1 MYPYLNWQ
9 LGYRLEQNRYQFSF
23 SLCNIHA
30 LSKYWRCSQVNF
42 FLISNI
48 QLLNTSDAQYFPIQ
62 WESRKLEGV
71 SLPLAS
77 QTRLIFKLLIIKQ
90 KNTLSY
96 WSTTTWPE
104 GKTEWKKKGY
114 FMSNTMQVF
123 RRQNLQEFCFGYEVS
138 LSLDISRNK
147 L

>member
-42 FLISNI
+42 FFNI
-48 QLLNTSDAQYFPIQ
+48 QYTASKYFRCSVLPNSVRKQEIGRNKSPFGFTNKTYLQTSDY
-62 WESRKLEGV
+62 
-71 SLPLAS
+71 
-77 QTRLIFKLLIIKQ
+77 KQ